1 MFKII
6 IKSIF
11 IQLVSFVYLPHAI
24 LYGMLPEDIK
34 RDITFDALVN
44 SKHTKI
50 SSTLL
55 EDAPSSNIKSWRLA
69 VCLRNDRYLRTL
81 FFHRVRRYKLSHLL
95 WGKKSGLEI
104 PYDVEIGPGVILDH
118 PFSTII
124 NAKRIGANLRIKNNI
139 TIGNKNDDEN
149 LRPRLGNNVYIG
161 AGAIVIG
168 DITIGDNV
176 IIGAGAVV
184 TKSLPDNC
192 VVVGNPAKIIKT
204 WSTSNEFNS

>member
-1 MFKII
+1 MYKNKI
-6 IKSIF
+6 KAIF
-11 IQLVSFVYLPHAI
+11 AGLAGIAFLPYAVFYGLLHEDLKREISLDVIVNRKAKTSENEIRYEAECNRVSRI
-24 LYGMLPEDIK
+24 
-34 RDITFDALVN
+34 N
-44 SKHTKI
+44 
-50 SSTLL
+50 
-55 EDAPSSNIKSWRLA
+55 LA
-69 VCLRNDRYLRTL
+69 VALSGNPYLRTL
-81 FFHRVRRYKLSHLL
+81 FFHRIRQYKLSHLL
-95 WGKKSGLEI
+95 WEKKSGLEI
-104 PYDVEIGPGVILDH
+104 PYDVEIGPGVTLDH

-124 NAKRIGANLRIKNNI
+124 NAKRIGSNLRIKNNI

-149 LRPRLGNNVYIG
+149 LRPRLGDNVYIG

-204 WSTSNEFNS
+204 WSINNGSNL

>member
-1 MFKII
+1 MHKNKIKTVFIGLASIPFLIHAVFYGLLHKDLKRI
-6 IKSIF
+6 ITLDAIANRKEIAPKDGIRYESECNHVG
-11 IQLVSFVYLPHAI
+11 LSELAI
-24 LYGMLPEDIK
+24 LL
-34 RDITFDALVN
+34 
-44 SKHTKI
+44 
-50 SSTLL
+50 
-55 EDAPSSNIKSWRLA
+55 SSNP
-69 VCLRNDRYLRTL
+69 YFRTL
-81 FFHRVRRYKLSHLL
+81 FFHRIRQYKLSHLL
-95 WGKKSGLEI
+95 WGRKSGLEI
-104 PYDVEIGPGVILDH
+104 PYDVDIGPGVILDH

-149 LRPRLGNNVYIG
+149 LRPQLGDNVYIG

-192 VVVGNPAKIIKT
+192 VAVGNPAKIIRT
-204 WSTSNEFNS
+204 WSKPTESNL